1 VWDYKSC
8 MKYQILLVVF
18 VPCQYLH
25 PYLQLIARMDTV
37 DAAELATVKLSRGDI
52 MSLLSADN
60 KTVQGLLDVKKDVIN
75 TLSLVRFYVLL

>member
-1 VWDYKSC
+1 MWDYKSC

-18 VPCQYLH
+18 VPVCQCLH

-60 KTVQGLLDVKKDVIN
+60 KTVQGLLDVKKK
-75 TLSLVRFYVLL
+75 

>member
-1 VWDYKSC
+1 

-52 MSLLSADN
+52 MLLLSADN
-60 KTVQGLLDVKKDVIN
+60 KTVQGLLDVKKK
-75 TLSLVRFYVLL
+75 